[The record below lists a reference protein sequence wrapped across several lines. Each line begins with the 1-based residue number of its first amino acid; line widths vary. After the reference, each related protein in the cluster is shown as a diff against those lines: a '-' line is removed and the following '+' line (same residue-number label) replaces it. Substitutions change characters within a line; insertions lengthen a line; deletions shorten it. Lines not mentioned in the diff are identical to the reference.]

1 MINFAVFKSQLKTKI
16 DHNNLLLQKQS
27 SRLQK
32 KRIFFLFFLYVLGES
47 NTYKLTQN
55 YDIMITKYGR
65 KKTNYYVPTMIAKL
79 FIY

>member
-16 DHNNLLLQKQS
+16 DHNIYLLLQKQP

-55 YDIMITKYGR
+55 YDIIIAKYGR
-65 KKTNYYVPTMIAKL
+65 KKN
-79 FIY
+79 